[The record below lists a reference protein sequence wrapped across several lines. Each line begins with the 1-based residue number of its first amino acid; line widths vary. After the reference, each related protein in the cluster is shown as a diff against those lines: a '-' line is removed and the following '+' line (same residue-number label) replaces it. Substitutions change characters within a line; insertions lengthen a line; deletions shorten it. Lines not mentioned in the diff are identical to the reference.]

1 MERIAIE
8 KEKEKLKDKIRIERK
23 FNELVNH
30 LTIKLIKRSKRLF
43 SVLKNLSTI
52 EKNLKIEPIDL
63 SPQNKC
69 IDYCDELPL
78 GKLSSCYINI
88 ETMNV
93 ISFDVEISESFTFY

>member
-1 MERIAIE
+1 MEIIAIE

-52 EKNLKIEPIDL
+52 EKILK
-63 SPQNKC
+63 
-69 IDYCDELPL
+69 
-78 GKLSSCYINI
+78 
-88 ETMNV
+88 
-93 ISFDVEISESFTFY
+93 